1 MMVAGRTGS
10 VPTSTG
16 PSIADVRRIA
26 AVEAQRLRDGADA
39 PAYRRREMLADLA
52 SRLGVLLRGL
62 TDAAYTPLRDLV
74 AALDSGGD
82 LEVQWSE
89 AIAVLSAFAGDA
101 KPAPA
106 RARKPFW
113 KR

>member
-1 MMVAGRTGS
+1 MVSGSSAG
-10 VPTSTG
+10 VPTTT
-16 PSIADVRRIA
+16 PLSIADVRRIA
-26 AVEAQRLRDGADA
+26 AVEAQRLRDGAGA
-39 PAYRRREMLADLA
+39 PAYQRREMLADLA

-82 LEVQWSE
+82 LDTRWSE
-89 AIAVLSAFAGDA
+89 AIAVLTAFAGDA
-101 KPAPA
+101 TPAPA

>member
-1 MMVAGRTGS
+1 VPVSPGS
-10 VPTSTG
+10 
-16 PSIADVRRIA
+16 SIADVRWIA

-39 PAYRRREMLADLA
+39 PTYRRREMLADLA

-62 TDAAYTPLRDLV
+62 ADPAYTPLRDLV
-74 AALDSGGD
+74 ATLGTDADLDAR
-82 LEVQWSE
+82 WSE

-101 KPAPA
+101 GRAPA